1 MVGLAGLAPNENAIQ
16 MFKNVDFRSFDFSF
30 EFAAR
35 NGTESVEIEEIIEWF
50 KRGMHPN
57 TRGYSGATP
66 LLGFPDV
73 WTIEP
78 QFVENRARSGSVKSV
93 RHPTVSYTHLTL
105 PTICSV

>member
-1 MVGLAGLAPNENAIQ
+1 MAAQDVPKLQLATAPLLC
-16 MFKNVDFRSFDFSF
+16 KNPS
-30 EFAAR
+30 
-35 NGTESVEIEEIIEWF
+35 IEEIIEWF

-78 QFVENRARSGSVKSV
+78 EPEPRVTCALRCVV
-93 RHPTVSYTHLTL
+93 
-105 PTICSV
+105 